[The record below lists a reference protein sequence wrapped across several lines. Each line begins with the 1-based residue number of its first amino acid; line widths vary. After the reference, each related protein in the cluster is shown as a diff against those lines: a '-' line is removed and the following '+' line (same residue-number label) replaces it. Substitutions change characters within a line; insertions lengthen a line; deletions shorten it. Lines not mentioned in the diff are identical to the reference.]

1 MTAVADPQVLV
12 ARFAA
17 AVLGLKLGRDA
28 MVAALQGVSAQ
39 GAEAAADRVLA
50 MAFAGLNTLEQARVV
65 THNLGLQ
72 PRSADVAE
80 PVLAAMFDHAGA
92 AGGQALLA
100 VLQGL
105 ADGAYSVIGPEQT
118 RLFNL
123 RIEAAQSYA
132 EQRTGDA
139 PFRAERP
146 VALTPDADVVQVGPL
161 EDLVVGGHRLAGAST
176 WTTADQLYVANDG
189 LARFVLELDAQGGPM
204 ALPLGLVGY
213 DELVFVSR
221 MGGLAEPVRIDAG
234 SVQVGV
240 QRSGFQH
247 SQADVL
253 VDPMPAQDDPALR
266 ETTIRLEDTAA
277 GSVDHAVYFR
287 GLAAVQSDATQV
299 VLELMDTRAATS
311 DDPQTRARP
320 LKDSPFNGF
329 AFLLDGDRIV
339 LKDGASQDT
348 DPASFNGAQTHDEL
362 LHAVQLLLTRADNLA
377 RWPALA
383 QVTAAL
389 GPGFDAVDTR
399 SGQLATGTGIVLS
412 VPAAS
417 GLVLKPG
424 NVVADDG
431 TTGEGLHT
439 VMTAEGFRRTEQP
452 AADVVLDHAGQGLA
466 GGDLV
471 IGGSAADGSPYA
483 PGITRF
489 EITVERDS
497 ALGVVAAADGR
508 LQEVVVRNGAADGGL
523 KVQGWDQVTSLVG
536 GAAAD
541 GDTAGLPG
549 IGAAHGAWGFTDVR
563 LLDLS
568 GLRGP
573 ASVDAVLTASAHQR
587 YANQEVSYLLGSGN
601 DHLALVVQGASASM
615 RLRVA
620 GGPGN
625 DHIELATGA
634 HSVELAFG
642 PGFGDDRIVG
652 FDSGDRLDF
661 GALGGTTAGRVLTKV
676 PALQSLPV
684 VDGQVDRVE
693 VGAAVVDA
701 ASVAARYI
709 DGAGAVDR
717 AQVVVTSQGAQAQV
731 WQVVDPA
738 GAGNLSVT
746 LAGSLTL
753 DSADWM
759 LLMPGNFG

>member
-1 MTAVADPQVLV
+1 MAAAPDPQLSI
-12 ARFAA
+12 ARFTA
-17 AVLGLKLGRDA
+17 AVLGLQLGRGAMADA
-28 MVAALQGVSAQ
+28 VQVVAAQGLQS
-39 GAEAAADRVLA
+39 AADLALASAFQGLGADQRAWRVVNHL
-50 MAFAGLNTLEQARVV
+50 GLEPRNVEPAQQLLQQLFEQAGPQAGRR
-65 THNLGLQ
+65 LL
-72 PRSADVAE
+72 DV
-80 PVLAAMFDHAGA
+80 L
-92 AGGQALLA
+92 QALADTSSVTDFYTDGLRFNRRIDDALA
-100 VLQGL
+100 RVDRF
-105 ADGAYSVIGPEQT
+105 ADNV
-118 RLFNL
+118 
-123 RIEAAQSYA
+123 
-132 EQRTGDA
+132 
-139 PFRAERP
+139 PFHVERQ
-146 VALTPDADVVQVGPL
+146 VALTAADDTVFGNAVDDISVTGTRLAVATTWNPGDRLPVDGLSLVRLALTADGSAGPL
-161 EDLVVGGHRLAGAST
+161 VLPSLSSVEQLTIESRATPGSPVLRVDSTAVPDLQLLRLQASQVDVTVQAPVGGS
-176 WTTADQLYVANDG
+176 
-189 LARFVLELDAQGGPM
+189 
-204 ALPLGLVGY
+204 
-213 DELVFVSR
+213 
-221 MGGLAEPVRIDAG
+221 
-234 SVQVGV
+234 
-240 QRSGFQH
+240 
-247 SQADVL
+247 
-253 VDPMPAQDDPALR
+253 PALR
-266 ETTIRLEDTAA
+266 HLQLQLVDTAA
-277 GSVDHAVYFR
+277 GGIDHGVHFQ
-287 GLAAVQSDATQV
+287 GLAGEPVDAAAIR
-299 VLELMDTRAATS
+299 LELMDTRAATS
-311 DDPQTRARP
+311 ADPADRARP
-320 LKDSPFNGF
+320 LKDSPYNGISF
-329 AFLLDGDRIV
+329 HLNGQRVV
-339 LKDGASQDT
+339 LKDDLPQDAART
-348 DPASFNGAQTHDEL
+348 SFNGAQTHDEL

-424 NVVADDG
+424 NFVADDG

-439 VMTAEGFRRTEQP
+439 VMTAEGFRRTELP
-452 AADVVLDHAGQGLA
+452 AAHVVLDHAGQGLA